1 MAMTEAKKEKTVKPK
16 AKKPARE
23 KTAKVA
29 AAPSTAEMAKH
40 YDVILSPW
48 VTEKAT
54 NGSQYNQITFKVAL
68 GATKP
73 QIRAAV
79 EALFKV
85 EVTGVN
91 TSILG
96 GKTKR
101 FRGRIGT
108 RSDMKKAIVTLK
120 EGQSIDIATGI

>member
-1 MAMTEAKKEKTVKPK
+1 MTMTEATKPKKAAKPAAVKKPK
-16 AKKPARE
+16 AEA
-23 KTAKVA
+23 VA
-29 AAPSTAEMAKH
+29 ATPAEMAKH
-40 YDVILSPW
+40 YSIILSPW

-68 GATKP
+68 NATKP
-73 QIRAAV
+73 QIRAAI

-108 RSDMKKAIVTLK
+108 RSDIKKAIVTLK
-120 EGQSIDIATGI
+120 EGQSIDVATGI